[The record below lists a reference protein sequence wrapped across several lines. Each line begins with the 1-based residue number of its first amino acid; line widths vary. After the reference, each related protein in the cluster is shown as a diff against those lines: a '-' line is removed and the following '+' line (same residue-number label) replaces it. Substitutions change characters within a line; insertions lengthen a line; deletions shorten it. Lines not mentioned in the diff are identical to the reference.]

1 MSLTEFLAKVLH
13 DKNFG
18 SYVTRDRLGSI
29 WDCTTAPEF
38 SQIFGESIELLV
50 LNAHQQREI
59 DRPHCLMNLVQ
70 AEER

>member
-1 MSLTEFLAKVLH
+1 MSSTEFLAKVLH

-29 WDCTTAPEF
+29 WDCTTALEI
-38 SQIFGESIELLV
+38 SQTFGELIELWV
-50 LNAHQQREI
+50 LHAHQQREI